1 MNINIIT
8 LFPEIFK
15 SLEFGLIGQAIDQK
29 KIHINIFN
37 LRKNAIN
44 SYGQVDDKPYGGGEG
59 MVLMADP
66 LERTIN
72 IIQYIHKGYVINMS
86 PQGNNFSQSKAQELV
101 KKNNITIIAGRYEG
115 IDQRFINQYVD
126 EEISTGDYILSGGE
140 FAALILIDACS
151 RFIPGV
157 IDSVI
162 DKEGVVVNSNGMLIQ
177 GIIGIGGEKK
187 GYIKIIDK
195 EEIDSKQNIKE
206 KIIVM
211 KSNLTYDFYIL
222 LDKLGV
228 QGIVSGGIDYE
239 TLIFRFL
246 FLYYFSF

>member
-29 KIHINIFN
+29 KIHINILN

-59 MVLMADP
+59 MVLMAEP

-72 IIQYIHKGYVINMS
+72 SIPNIQKGYVINMS

-157 IDSVI
+157 IGNKKSV
-162 DKEGVVVNSNGMLIQ
+162 DLDTFSNGLLKGPVFTRPENFNDSQVPDVLLSGDHERIKQ
-177 GIIGIGGEKK
+177 WKENKALKRTFERRPELLNDIKLTKK
-187 GYIKIIDK
+187 QKK
-195 EEIDSKQNIKE
+195 LLEEWVSK
-206 KIIVM
+206 
-211 KSNLTYDFYIL
+211 DIL
-222 LDKLGV
+222 
-228 QGIVSGGIDYE
+228 
-239 TLIFRFL
+239 
-246 FLYYFSF
+246 

>member
-29 KIHINIFN
+29 KIHINIFD

-59 MVLMADP
+59 MVLMAEP

-72 IIQYIHKGYVINMS
+72 SIPNTQKGHVINMS
-86 PQGNNFSQSKAQELV
+86 PQGNNFSQSKAKELV
-101 KKNNITIIAGRYEG
+101 KQNNITIIAGRYEG

-157 IDSVI
+157 IGNKKSV
-162 DKEGVVVNSNGMLIQ
+162 DLDTFSNGLLKGPVFTRPENFNDSQVPDVLLSGDHERIKQ
-177 GIIGIGGEKK
+177 WKENNALKRTFERRPELLNDIKLTKK
-187 GYIKIIDK
+187 QKK
-195 EEIDSKQNIKE
+195 LLEEWASK
-206 KIIVM
+206 
-211 KSNLTYDFYIL
+211 DIL
-222 LDKLGV
+222 
-228 QGIVSGGIDYE
+228 
-239 TLIFRFL
+239 
-246 FLYYFSF
+246 

>member
-15 SLEFGLIGQAIDQK
+15 SLQFGLLGQAIDQK
-29 KIHINIFN
+29 KIHINIFD

-59 MVLMADP
+59 MVLMAEP

-72 IIQYIHKGYVINMS
+72 SIPNIQKGHVINMS
-86 PQGNNFSQSKAQELV
+86 PQGNNFSQSKAKELA

-157 IDSVI
+157 IGNKKSV
-162 DKEGVVVNSNGMLIQ
+162 DLDTFSNGLLK
-177 GIIGIGGEKK
+177 GPVFTRPEKFN
-187 GYIKIIDK
+187 
-195 EEIDSKQNIKE
+195 DSKVPDVLLSGDHERIKQWKE
-206 KIIVM
+206 NNALKRTFERRPELLNDI
-211 KSNLTYDFYIL
+211 KLTKKQKKLLEEWVSRDIL
-222 LDKLGV
+222 
-228 QGIVSGGIDYE
+228 
-239 TLIFRFL
+239 
-246 FLYYFSF
+246 